1 MMQRKQIQLLFALV
15 FILGLSSTAAAQKRS
30 KASDKTKEDGQ
41 STVVWRDSGDVSTL
55 DLLNGAGGKEHA
67 PNPNG
72 KFTFVKEDLEGT
84 SPKFSVEDENGVQW
98 KVKLGEE
105 TQSETAAT
113 RLLWAAGYFVDEDYY
128 LANLKVEGLP
138 KLHRGQSKV
147 SANGAVQSARLERK
161 MKNIEQVGN
170 WDWFHNNCGSARE
183 MNGLR
188 VMMAFVNNWD
198 LKATNNSLEE
208 VDGQRRCVV
217 TDVGATFGRTGDP
230 FKRSKSVPKEY
241 AAATFISKTYPKS
254 VDLVMHSRPFILSSF
269 NLPNYR
275 TRTRMEKITKQ
286 IPLADARW
294 VGQRLALLSVGQIQD
309 SFRAA
314 GYTPEQVNT
323 YTKAV
328 QKRIADLNAL

>member
-1 MMQRKQIQLLFALV
+1 MQRKQIQLLFALV
-15 FILGLSSTAAAQKRS
+15 FILSLSSSAAAQKRA
-30 KASDKTKEDGQ
+30 KPDIKTKDDGQ
-41 STVVWRDSGDVSTL
+41 SEMVWRDTGDVSTL
-55 DLLNGAGGKEHA
+55 NLFYGIGGKEHA
-67 PNPNG
+67 PNSSG
-72 KFTFVKEDLEGT
+72 KFTFVKEDMEGT

-128 LANLKVEGLP
+128 VASLKVEGLP
-138 KLHRGQSKV
+138 KLHRGQNKV
-147 SANGAVQSARLERK
+147 SANGTVQNARLERK
-161 MKNIEQVGN
+161 MKNIEQLGN
-170 WDWFHNNCGSARE
+170 WDWFHNNCGSQRE
-183 MNGLR
+183 LNGLR

-198 LKATNNSLEE
+198 LKTANNSVEE

-230 FKRSKSVPKEY
+230 FKRSKSVPKDY
-241 AAATFISKTYPKS
+241 ANAKFISKSNPKT
-254 VDLVMHSRPFILSSF
+254 VDLVMHSRPFILSAF

-286 IPLADARW
+286 IPRADVRW
-294 VGQRLALLSVGQIQD
+294 VGQRLALLSVDQIHD

-314 GYTPEQVNT
+314 GYTPEQVDI

-328 QKRIADLNAL
+328 QKRIVDLNML